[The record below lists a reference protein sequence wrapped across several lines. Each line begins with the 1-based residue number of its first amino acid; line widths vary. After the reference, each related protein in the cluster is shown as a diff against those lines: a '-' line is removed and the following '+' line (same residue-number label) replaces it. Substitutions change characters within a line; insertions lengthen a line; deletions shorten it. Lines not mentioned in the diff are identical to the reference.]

1 MFSTLIYIVLNLYQS
16 LFSVSNFSYN
26 TQIEKFN
33 KLVEQ
38 NRLKQANAIL
48 VELRQQS
55 LFSNKA
61 IENRFQLLGLKLT
74 NKQNQ
79 KRLTNYNE
87 GDEVNDI
94 IISSFISSKYLQT
107 PQVNQLLLK
116 AIIQFPNSDSLI
128 YVYEL
133 LKSQD
138 YNSQS
143 NPKFVSYNSPNF
155 IWNEA
160 EALQLLDMMKKNEKL
175 LL

>member
-1 MFSTLIYIVLNLYQS
+1 MFSTLFYIVLNLYQS

-61 IENRFQLLGLKLT
+61 IENRFRLLGLKLT
-74 NKQNQ
+74 NNQ
-79 KRLTNYNE
+79 KRFTNCNE

-107 PQVNQLLLK
+107 PQVNQLLSK

-138 YNSQS
+138 YNRQS
-143 NPKFVSYNSPNF
+143 NPKFISFNSPNF

>member
-1 MFSTLIYIVLNLYQS
+1 M
-16 LFSVSNFSYN
+16 SNFSYN

-61 IENRFQLLGLKLT
+61 IENRFRLLGLKLT
-74 NKQNQ
+74 NNQ
-79 KRLTNYNE
+79 KRFTNYNE

-107 PQVNQLLLK
+107 PQVNQLLSK

-133 LKSQD
+133 LKSQN

-143 NPKFVSYNSPNF
+143 NPKFISYNSPNF